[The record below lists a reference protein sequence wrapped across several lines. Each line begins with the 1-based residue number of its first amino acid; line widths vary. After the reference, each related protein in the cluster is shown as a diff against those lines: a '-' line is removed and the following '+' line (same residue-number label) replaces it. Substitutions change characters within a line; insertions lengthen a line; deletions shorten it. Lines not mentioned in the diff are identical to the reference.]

1 MRRVQDVRHGLEGSQ
16 VRELGNTYRR
26 AREQVRVPSTVRNLD
41 IIDAEFLL
49 PH

>member
-1 MRRVQDVRHGLEGSQ
+1 MRRVQDVRHGVERSQ
-16 VRELGNTYRR
+16 DKKRENTHRR
-26 AREQVRVPSTVRNLD
+26 AREQVRVPSTVGNLD